1 MTDTV
6 SKRARRE
13 GEWLQQLSPKGN
25 RLEQQAGGG
34 GGRTACK
41 RVGEGMREREDMLRG
56 GEFSSHP
63 QNAGRDKGNEGM

>member
-34 GGRTACK
+34 GGAHGMQESGGGHEREGGHVK
-41 RVGEGMREREDMLRG
+41 GGRVQQSPSKCGEG
-56 GEFSSHP
+56 
-63 QNAGRDKGNEGM
+63 